1 MTRGLNKPP
10 YLVVLKERGN
20 KIMNNKIMMAK
31 TTPQERELISGV
43 LERARHKKRLSIAK
57 TLLSPSYSQEGYA
70 HSKTRRVVVPKYTP
84 YVVGKEKPLICHS
97 NKGNNQKE
105 EKTPINRY
113 RFGKIP
119 YLHFLWRKVKTYIVE
134 YMLFGVIRFVQK
146 FVLSSKTKKGGFYT

>member
-1 MTRGLNKPP
+1 MYNLI
-10 YLVVLKERGN
+10 VIKERDGKTMDN
-20 KIMNNKIMMAK
+20 KILMAK
-31 TTPQERELISGV
+31 TTPQEVKLINEV
-43 LERARHKKRLSIAK
+43 MERARHKKRLSIAK

-70 HSKTRRVVVPKYTP
+70 HSKTRRINVVPKYTP

-97 NKGNNQKE
+97 NKGNIQKE

-134 YMLFGVIRFVQK
+134 YMLLTI
-146 FVLSSKTKKGGFYT
+146 